1 MLKTEPVSERLLEI
15 TDNLTVTSIAKTLI
29 RVVIDVFADESNG
42 TVTQKNVCP
51 ADVT

>member
-1 MLKTEPVSERLLEI
+1 MLKIEPVSEQLLEI
-15 TDNLTVTSIAKTLI
+15 TNNLTIASITKTLI